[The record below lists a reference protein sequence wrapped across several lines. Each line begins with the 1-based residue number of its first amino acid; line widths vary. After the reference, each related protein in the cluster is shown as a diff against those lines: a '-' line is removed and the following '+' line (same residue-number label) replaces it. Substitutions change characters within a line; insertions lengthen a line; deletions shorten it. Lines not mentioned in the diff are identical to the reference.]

1 MKRIIT
7 LMLALGLVFGA
18 VANSSAADI
27 KAKGSFTMEYG
38 WMDNLNFEKGS
49 STGGDGTS
57 EDDFVAQQRFRTQ
70 IDIVASENLSG
81 VVFFEIDN
89 AWGRNDAG
97 TSKVKGGALGAD
109 GINVETK
116 RAFIDW
122 TVPNT
127 DLAFRMGIQGLALP
141 APVAGSSIL
150 DDDVAAILATYKV
163 NDMLTL
169 NAFWARPYDGQQGE
183 SLSGVGINH
192 NDEIDL
198 FGLIAGIELDG
209 MNITPW
215 AMYGAVGG
223 GAAGTPDGLKSLFA
237 ANLPSGKVL
246 ANNATNNWGAATGGT
261 VASRFFYNAYNGTEN
276 IDNHRAWWLGLGYEL
291 NMFDPI
297 VFSFEAVYGQVDGG
311 DLGYRLTQVNG
322 TTGEYNAS
330 GTRFH
335 SDDDILDREGWAIAA
350 KLSYKMDMVTP
361 GIIGWYGSG
370 EDDDIRN
377 GSERLPVISGA
388 FSPTTFGFDGYAG
401 GFVTG
406 TGDLLGTS
414 YDGKWGLGLVLEDIK
429 VIEDLTSQFRV
440 VYVKGTN
447 DADVLDSLVK
457 YTDTTKAT
465 FLSNNIGTF
474 MTDKDHAWEVNFDHK
489 YMIYENLAM
498 IVELGYVNLDL
509 DDSTWGLNANNAVK
523 YDEDAWK
530 ANLIFQYTF

>member
-18 VANSSAADI
+18 VDNSSAADI

-127 DLAFRMGIQGLALP
+127 DLAFRMGIQGVALP
-141 APVAGSSIL
+141 GAVAGSPIL
-150 DDDVAAILATYKV
+150 NDDVAAILATYKF
-163 NDMLTL
+163 NDMFTL
-169 NAFWARPYDGQQGE
+169 NAFWARPYDARQ
-183 SLSGVGINH
+183 SVTLSGVGRNH

-198 FGLIAGIELDG
+198 FGLIAGVKLDG
-209 MNITPW
+209 MKINPW

-223 GAAGTPDGLKSLFA
+223 GAQAVGGLQSLFA
-237 ANLPSGKVL
+237 ANVPSGSGFRRNL
-246 ANNATNNWGAATGGT
+246 NATNNWGMVNGDAYL
-261 VASRFFYNAYNGTEN
+261 SYNGTEN

-297 VFSFEAVYGQVDGG
+297 VFKFDAIYGKVDGG
-311 DLGYRLTQVNG
+311 DLNYRLRSING
-322 TTGEYNAS
+322 TTGGLPSQPGNN
-330 GTRFH
+330 TFH
-335 SDDDILDREGWAIAA
+335 TDGDILDREGWAIAA
-350 KLSYKMDMVTP
+350 KLSYKMDMLTP
-361 GIIGWYGSG
+361 GVIGWYGSG
-370 EDDDIRN
+370 EDDDITN
-377 GSERLPVISGA
+377 GSERLPFIKGA
-388 FSPTTFGFDGYAG
+388 FAPTSFGYFGYSG
-401 GFVTG
+401 GFTVG
-406 TGDLLGTS
+406 TGEMMGATM
-414 YDGKWGLGLVLEDIK
+414 DGKWGAGLLLEDIK
-429 VIEDLTSQFRV
+429 VIEDLTSQVRV
-440 VYVKGTN
+440 VYMEGTN
-447 DADVLDSLVK
+447 DHDVLDSLVK
-457 YTDTTKAT
+457 YTSTSKAS
-465 FLSNNIGTF
+465 FLRNNVGKF

-498 IVELGYVNLDL
+498 IVELGYINLDL
-509 DDSTWGLNANNAVK
+509 DDSTWGLNGANAVK

-530 ANLIFQYTF
+530 ANVIFQYTF

>member
-18 VANSSAADI
+18 VANSSAAEI

-49 STGGDGTS
+49 STGGDGRS
-57 EDDFVAQQRFRTQ
+57 EDDFIAQQRFRTQ

-89 AWGRNDAG
+89 AWGRNVAG
-97 TSKVKGGALGAD
+97 DSKTKGGQLGAD

-150 DDDVAAILATYKV
+150 DDDVAAILATYKF

-169 NAFWARPYDGQQGE
+169 NAFWARPYDSRQGE
-183 SLSGVGINH
+183 RYADVNFH
-192 NDEIDL
+192 EDEIDL

-209 MNITPW
+209 MTITPW
-215 AMYGAVGG
+215 AMYGAVGAGAEAVG
-223 GAAGTPDGLKSLFA
+223 GLQSLFA
-237 ANLPSGKVL
+237 ANAPSGVISG
-246 ANNATNNWGAATGGT
+246 NATNNWGPATHT
-261 VASRFFYNAYNGTEN
+261 ALPAFIYNSYNGTEN

-297 VFSFEAVYGQVDGG
+297 VFSFEAVYGKVDGG
-311 DLGYRLTQVNG
+311 DLNYRLTGVNG
-322 TTGEYNAS
+322 TDPANAFAN
-330 GTRFH
+330 GTVFR
-335 SDDDILDREGWAIAA
+335 SDDDILDREGWALAA
-350 KLSYKMDMVTP
+350 KLSYKMDMLTP
-361 GIIGWYGSG
+361 GIIGWYATG
-370 EDDDIRN
+370 EDDDITN

-401 GFVTG
+401 GNVTP

-429 VIEDLTSQFRV
+429 VIEDLTSQIRV

-447 DADVLDSLVK
+447 DHDVLDSLVK
-457 YTDTTKAT
+457 YTSTSKAT

-474 MTDKDHAWEVNFDHK
+474 MTDKDQAWEVNFDHK

-509 DDSTWGLNANNAVK
+509 NDSAWGLNQAGATK